1 MALLITTQ
9 IGTDRGITTEGYVR
23 IQKLEYSSKTGVLT
37 INPMLYINSDAAL
50 SASNEEYKPDS
61 PSILDELYGAKNV
74 NVKNEYKYPITSS
87 KTIEVPYTRSQM
99 VSESVTITIPD
110 PNNPDN
116 EITSSS
122 WAYTSHIVSGSEEKQ
137 IGIIDNSVITQTS
150 IYEFAYPLLKADLEI
165 IFGEGTVQDLY

>member
-1 MALLITTQ
+1 MALLINTQ
-9 IGTDRGITTEGYVR
+9 IGTDRGITSEGYVR
-23 IQKLEYSSKTGVLT
+23 IQRLEYSSKTGVLT
-37 INPMLYINSDAAL
+37 INPMLYVNSDAAL

-74 NVKNEYKYPITSS
+74 NIKNEYKYPITSS
-87 KTIEVPYTRSQM
+87 RTIDVPYVRAQM

-122 WAYTSHIVSGSEEKQ
+122 WTYTNQIVSGSEEKV
-137 IGIIDNSVITQTS
+137 IGIIDNSVITQSS
-150 IYEFAYPLLKADLEI
+150 IYDFAYPLLKADLEI
-165 IFGEGTVQDLY
+165 VFGEGTIQDLY